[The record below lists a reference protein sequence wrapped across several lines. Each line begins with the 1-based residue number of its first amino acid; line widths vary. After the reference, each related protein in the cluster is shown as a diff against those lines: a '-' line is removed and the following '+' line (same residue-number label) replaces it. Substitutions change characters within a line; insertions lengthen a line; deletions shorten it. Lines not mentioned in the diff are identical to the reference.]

1 MWFEILGFDIYI
13 DKNGKP
19 WLLEVNLSPS
29 FENDSNLDDQLK
41 KGVVADAFKLL
52 GATYREKVRKIR
64 K

>member
-1 MWFEILGFDIYI
+1 MCFEILGFDICI
-13 DKNGKP
+13 DKNAKP

-29 FENDSNLDDQLK
+29 FGNDSKLDDQLK
-41 KGVVADAFKLL
+41 RGVVTNSFKLL